1 MEVEFLARF
10 HKDPEK
16 IRQPEVKR
24 SVVRAIERVERASSV
39 IEIPNCK
46 RLKSMAEAY
55 RIRIRDYRIG
65 IYKVGLK
72 IQFARLVHRRD
83 IYDVFP

>member
-10 HKDPEK
+10 YKDLERIK
-16 IRQPEVKR
+16 QPEVRR
-24 SVVRAIERVERASSV
+24 SVVRVIEKVERASTLF
-39 IEIPNCK
+39 EISNCK
-46 RLKSMAEAY
+46 RLKSVPEAY
-55 RIRIRDYRIG
+55 RIRIGDYRIG